1 MKTNRNPIE
10 LLQPSGMSTTQ
21 LQDLQKILHLSR
33 DHRLWSW
40 QPLSPNPLL
49 QRNLEDAGL
58 SSHPQD
64 LRQDSMII
72 IPPFGAALSHRKEW
86 KKQHRTV
93 LDLSTPEVRRAQS
106 TLALLK
112 LEGAEL
118 LIIGRKNDPEVQAH
132 LIDHPRARVI
142 ENAEDAVR
150 IPFAPAFNLICQT
163 SHCPQLARHLTSV
176 IQGRHRDSKVTFLDT
191 SSPQEN
197 LRRAALQQLVQTG
210 YRPDL
215 LLVFGHA
222 HSTNMLLHAACEHR
236 LNAMRIGHNF
246 LPRSLPKHARIAMIA
261 SDDVT
266 RQECTSL
273 ISTLE
278 NIHIQNDPYAA

>member
-21 LQDLQKILHLSR
+21 VQDMQKILHLSR

-49 QRNLEDAGL
+49 QRSLEEEGL
-58 SSHPQD
+58 CDHPQD
-64 LRQDSMII
+64 LRSDSVIV
-72 IPPFGAALSHRKEW
+72 IPPFGAPLSYRKEW
-86 KKQHRTV
+86 KMQNRTV

-118 LIIGRKNDPEVQAH
+118 LVIGRKSDPEVQAH

-163 SHCPQLARHLTSV
+163 SHCPHLARHLTSV
-176 IQGRHRDSKVTFLDT
+176 IQGRHRDSRVSFLDT
-191 SSPQEN
+191 SSTQEN
-197 LRRAALQQLVQTG
+197 LRRAALTQLVQRPR
-210 YRPDL
+210 RPDL
-215 LLVFGHA
+215 VLVFGYS
-222 HSTNMLLHAACEHR
+222 HSAEMLLHAACEHR
-236 LNAMRIGHNF
+236 LQAQRISHGN
-246 LPRSLPKHARIAMIA
+246 LPTNLQNHARIALIA
-261 SDDVT
+261 SDDIT
-266 RQECTSL
+266 PHEC
-273 ISTLE
+273 STIIHELE
-278 NIHIQNDPYAA
+278 KNRIQDDPYAA

>member
-58 SSHPQD
+58 RSHPQD

-72 IPPFGAALSHRKEW
+72 IPPFGAPLNHRKEW
-86 KKQHRTV
+86 KKQRRTV

-118 LIIGRKNDPEVQAH
+118 LVIGRKNDPEVQAH

-197 LRRAALQQLVQTG
+197 LRRAALQHLVQAG
-210 YRPDL
+210 FRPDL
-215 LLVFGHA
+215 LLVFGHS
-222 HSTNMLLHAACEHR
+222 HSTDMLLHAACEHR
-236 LNAMRIGHNF
+236 LNAMRIGHNS
-246 LPRSLPKHARIAMIA
+246 LPRSLPNHACIAMIA

-266 RQECTSL
+266 LQECTSL

-278 NIHIQNDPYAA
+278 NIRIQNDPYAA

>member
-21 LQDLQKILHLSR
+21 FQDLQKILHLSR
-33 DHRLWSW
+33 DHRIWSW
-40 QPLSPNPLL
+40 HPLSPNPLL
-49 QRNLEDAGL
+49 QLSFEDAGL

-72 IPPFGAALSHRKEW
+72 IPPFGAALSYRKAW
-86 KKQHRTV
+86 KNQHRTV
-93 LDLSTPEVRRAQS
+93 FDLSTPEVRRAQS

-112 LEGAEL
+112 FEGAEL
-118 LIIGRKNDPEVQAH
+118 LVIGRKNDPEVQVH

-163 SHCPQLARHLTSV
+163 SHCPQLARHLTAV

-191 SSPQEN
+191 SSTQEN
-197 LRRAALQQLVQTG
+197 LRRAALTQIVQAG
-210 YRPDL
+210 CRPDL

-222 HSTNMLLHAACEHR
+222 HSAEMLLHAATEHR
-236 LNAMRIGHNF
+236 LNAMRIGHKN
-246 LPRSLPKHARIAMIA
+246 LPRSLPNHARITMIA
-261 SDDVT
+261 CDDVT
-266 RQECTSL
+266 PQECTSQ

-278 NIHIQNDPYAA
+278 NLRMENDPYAA